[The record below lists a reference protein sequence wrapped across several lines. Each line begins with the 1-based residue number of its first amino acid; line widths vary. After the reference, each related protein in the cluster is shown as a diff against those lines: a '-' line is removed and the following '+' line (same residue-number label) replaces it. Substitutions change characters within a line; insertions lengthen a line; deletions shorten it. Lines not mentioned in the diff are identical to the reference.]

1 MAKRFNVTS
10 ITRDKEYNITR
21 GTPDSKLQYFSV
33 NPNGE
38 AEVLNIYLHS
48 AAKARNK
55 LFDYDFADLTIK
67 GRSSQGNM
75 VTKHPIRKVDL
86 KSKGVSTIGGR
97 DIWYEPGIGRLNIHD
112 RGEYLG
118 NFQTD
123 DLILVIFETGD
134 YEITNHELT
143 NRYASKEIKII
154 EKYDPKKAISVLHYD
169 GNGKN
174 YCVKRF
180 NIETAS
186 TDKKFCFITEG
197 WGSKMVLA
205 ATHDTPIIE
214 LTTKSKTGD
223 KKVEKVNLAEF
234 IDVKGWKS
242 IGNKLCGKEFV
253 KAKLLPPPPPEK
265 EEEPE
270 DIEPPVDED
279 NGPIADI
286 DITEDTKPAEDA
298 PTQTKNEVKSEVTSE
313 DSPGEVTPTR
323 KPIAKKVIAKKENE
337 PEEELE
343 ENNEVLPKLL
353 SKEKD
358 KDSFT
363 SGDQISL
370 L

>member
-1 MAKRFNVTS
+1 
-10 ITRDKEYNITR
+10 
-21 GTPDSKLQYFSV
+21 
-33 NPNGE
+33 
-38 AEVLNIYLHS
+38 
-48 AAKARNK
+48 
-55 LFDYDFADLTIK
+55 
-67 GRSSQGNM
+67 
-75 VTKHPIRKVDL
+75 
-86 KSKGVSTIGGR
+86 
-97 DIWYEPGIGRLNIHD
+97 
-112 RGEYLG
+112 
-118 NFQTD
+118 
-123 DLILVIFETGD
+123 
-134 YEITNHELT
+134 
-143 NRYASKEIKII
+143 
-154 EKYDPKKAISVLHYD
+154 LHYD

-253 KAKLLPPPPPEK
+253 KAKLLPPPPPPEK

>member
-1 MAKRFNVTS
+1 
-10 ITRDKEYNITR
+10 
-21 GTPDSKLQYFSV
+21 
-33 NPNGE
+33 
-38 AEVLNIYLHS
+38 
-48 AAKARNK
+48 
-55 LFDYDFADLTIK
+55 
-67 GRSSQGNM
+67 M

-112 RGEYLG
+112 RGAYLG

-123 DLILVIFETGD
+123 DLILVVFETGD
-134 YEITNHELT
+134 YEVTNHELT
-143 NRYASKEIKII
+143 NRYANKEIKII
-154 EKYDPKKAISVLHYD
+154 EKYDPTKVISVLHYD

-197 WGSKMVLA
+197 WGSKMILV
-205 ATHDTPIIE
+205 ATHEIPIIQ

-223 KKVEKVNLAEF
+223 KKVEEVNVAEF

-253 KAKLLPPPPPEK
+253 KAKLLPPPPPEDDV
-265 EEEPE
+265 E
-270 DIEPPVDED
+270 DLDDNEPPTND
-279 NGPIADI
+279 DI
-286 DITEDTKPAEDA
+286 I
-298 PTQTKNEVKSEVTSE
+298 EVKTVKASVEESSDAEVII
-313 DSPGEVTPTR
+313 EVPTETTIQSR
-323 KPIAKKVIAKKENE
+323 PPIAKKVIAKKEKE
-337 PEEELE
+337 PESDQ
-343 ENNEVLPKLL
+343 NEIPNEAAPKLP
-353 SKEKD
+353 SSDKKKED